1 MGRGLSA
8 EENRAWTA
16 LRTTYALLHQRMD
29 HQLKRDAGVSHLQ
42 YEILSRLA
50 AAPGREL
57 RMASLACAV
66 GNSKSGLTYQVGQL
80 EQAGLVSRRTCE
92 SDVRA
97 VWAVLT
103 DSGAARVESAA
114 RGYVGLV
121 RSLLVDALTAE
132 QLTALADGLGEANRR
147 MRADGQGGD
156 SIG

>member
-16 LRTTYALLHQRMD
+16 LRTTYVLLHQRMD
-29 HQLKRDAGVSHLQ
+29 SRLKRDAGLSHLQ
-42 YEILSRLA
+42 YEILARLA
-50 AAPGREL
+50 AEPEREL

-80 EQAGLVSRRTCE
+80 EQAGLVTRRTCE

-103 DSGAARVESAA
+103 EPGAARLERAA
-114 RGYVGLV
+114 AGYRELV
-121 RSLLVDALTAE
+121 RSLLLEVLTPE
-132 QLTALADGLGEANRR
+132 QLTALADGLGEVNRR
-147 MRADGQGGD
+147 MRVDERDGD
-156 SIG
+156 

>member
-132 QLTALADGLGEANRR
+132 QMTALADGLGEANRR
-147 MRADGQGGD
+147 MQADEQGGEPA
-156 SIG
+156 G